1 MIAGCRQ
8 QVLHN
13 DFNTSNIVIDAH
25 RPQCVGAI
33 IDFGDTVKTAIAIDV
48 STAMMNQLLAVDP
61 GQDLDIFAP
70 PRICSEATC
79 TLPTSRLRSW
89 PLSRTWPWRAWLPER

>member
-1 MIAGCRQ
+1 MEGLIAGCRQ

-48 STAMMNQLLAVDP
+48 STAMMNQLLAAHP
-61 GQDLDIFAP
+61 GQDLDIL
-70 PRICSEATC
+70 PRQGPAQRVPASCRPHA
-79 TLPTSRLRSW
+79 
-89 PLSRTWPWRAWLPER
+89 